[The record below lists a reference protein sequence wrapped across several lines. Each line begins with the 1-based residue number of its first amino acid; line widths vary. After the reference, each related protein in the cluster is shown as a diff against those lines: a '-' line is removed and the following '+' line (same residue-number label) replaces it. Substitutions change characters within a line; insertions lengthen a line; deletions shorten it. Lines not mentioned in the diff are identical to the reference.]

1 MPEPSEAPPA
11 HLSTPSVQPIAPAR
25 DEGER
30 IEQLLAELR
39 GLAGPQAMAR
49 IEELLGR
56 IVGLYGQGL
65 AHLLGHLK
73 AAGALEPALLRRLCA
88 DELVSSLLVLHG
100 LHPSTT
106 TERVERALEE
116 VRPYLGSHAGG
127 VELLEVTEKGAARI
141 RLVGSCDGCP
151 SSKATVEHTLRRA
164 IEAAAPEL
172 AGIEVEGARSQRMQ
186 LAPGPSVPD
195 AGWTLL
201 GRAYLPRPGERRVVD
216 VRGVKVLLLGVGERH
231 LAYRDRCPSCGGR
244 LDQAA
249 LLGEALTCACG
260 AGFDVVRGGRPL
272 GGEGPPLT
280 ALPLLPAEEGLRIAT
295 GGIG

>member
-1 MPEPSEAPPA
+1 MPEPLDAQPAAVSPPPA
-11 HLSTPSVQPIAPAR
+11 GAPARAR

-49 IEELLGR
+49 IEELVGR
-56 IVGLYGQGL
+56 IVGLYGRGL
-65 AHLLGHLK
+65 EHVLGHLRE
-73 AAGALEPALLRRLCA
+73 AGALEKTLLGRLCA

-100 LHPSTT
+100 LHPATAQ
-106 TERVERALEE
+106 ERIERALEE

-127 VELLEVTEKGAARI
+127 VELLEVSAEGVARI

-151 SSKATVEHTLRRA
+151 SSKATVEHTLRKA

-172 AGIEVEGARSQRMQ
+172 QGIEVEGARSPRMQ

-231 LAYRDRCPSCGGR
+231 LAYRDRCP
-244 LDQAA
+244 
-249 LLGEALTCACG
+249 ACG
-260 AGFDVVRGGRPL
+260 ARLDGATLSGETLTCGCGASFDVGRGGRPL
-272 GGEGPPLT
+272 SGEGPPLT

-295 GGIG
+295 GETA